1 MREYCT
7 YGSARGAIGNCRPYR
22 NYIIMGAEDGTEKNK
37 KEPEVTAVS
46 DAL

>member
-22 NYIIMGAEDGTEKNK
+22 NFTSSKGERAGGLK
-37 KEPEVTAVS
+37 
-46 DAL
+46 